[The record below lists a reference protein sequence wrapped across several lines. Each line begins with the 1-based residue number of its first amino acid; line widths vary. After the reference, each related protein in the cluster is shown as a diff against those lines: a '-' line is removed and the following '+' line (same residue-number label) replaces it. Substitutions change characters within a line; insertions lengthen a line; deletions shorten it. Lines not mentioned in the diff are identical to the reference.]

1 MLKKADMKPG
11 AIVEVNPVIKTG
23 LPKSMFGDS
32 SMSGSDDRLE
42 FLSVRKS
49 FMLGEGGWNVSSGER
64 LEIVEPPKRR
74 DSINGIKVKILSN
87 GESGMVYWCELRAS
101 CKLIETP
108 E

>member
-49 FMLGEGGWNVSSGER
+49 FMLGE
-64 LEIVEPPKRR
+64 
-74 DSINGIKVKILSN
+74 
-87 GESGMVYWCELRAS
+87 
-101 CKLIETP
+101 
-108 E
+108 